1 MKFIKTSLLVAAS
14 IGVAAS
20 ASADVLFSQTTN
32 SLNGYFSDALSTNGS
47 QFWEQTVADDF
58 TVGAPGWNVTT
69 IRFWGFSE
77 NFLFSNLDNFSD
89 WEVNI
94 MSPLGTTVVGGIV
107 PKANFTITQLGTSVA
122 GGPEYMFELASNF
135 NLAAGTYYLNI
146 GSINVSPGDDGWVWS
161 TSSQGDGQIFTNF
174 FDGNGFN
181 PDTANQPNLAFE
193 FEGTAVPEPATMA
206 AIGVGVAAMLRRRR
220 K

>member
-20 ASADVLFSQTTN
+20 ASANILYSQTTN

-47 QFWEQTVADDF
+47 QFYEQTVADDF
-58 TVGAPGWNVTT
+58 TVGAPGWNVTK

-77 NFLFSNLDNFSD
+77 NFIFPDLQNFSD
-89 WEVNI
+89 LEVNF
-94 MSPLGTTVVGGIV
+94 MNPLGSTVVGAIV
-107 PKANFTITQLGTSVA
+107 PLSGFTITPIGTSVA

-135 NLAAGTYYLNI
+135 NLAAGTWYLNI
-146 GSINVSPGDDGWVWS
+146 GSINISPGDDAWVWS

-193 FEGTAVPEPATMA
+193 LEGTAVPEPATMA
-206 AIGVGVAAMLRRRR
+206 AIGLGVAAMLRRRR